1 MLLVCSQ
8 VRSAWSIHACRCDLD
23 RYLMLCPINDARCQV
38 QAGHL
43 MVADNSDDKSCDW
56 TLSLQRVIV
65 NVSLRL
71 QHTCRSRG
79 DTFWD
84 DGSDVIII

>member
-1 MLLVCSQ
+1 
-8 VRSAWSIHACRCDLD
+8 
-23 RYLMLCPINDARCQV
+23 
-38 QAGHL
+38 